1 MSKKATVIAVV
12 NQKGGTGK
20 TTTTENPVSYT
31 HLDVYKRQSYTH
43 ACILYFQ
50 DFCILFLLGFFYILL
65 HLQQYANMHLAV
77 FSKFLQICPPN
88 PKFLFPE
95 ITFPLSQIG
104 KPVSY
109 THLDVYK
116 RQEISRH
123 TQKNLYTHIH
133 PIC

>member
-1 MSKKATVIAVV
+1 MQHMEYHTPSLQAKQTQMILCKMSSNIHHTVHKVHRYI
-12 NQKGGTGK
+12 
-20 TTTTENPVSYT
+20 PF
-31 HLDVYKRQSYTH
+31 SYTH

-104 KPVSY
+104 KHHYFSVY
-109 THLDVYK
+109 TSLAVQYK
-116 RQEISRH
+116 MEYI
-123 TQKNLYTHIH
+123 KL
-133 PIC
+133 